1 MNRIYRKIFLYSL
14 YIYLGSTFYTRIKD
28 CAFDD
33 FPANILYSLPWDAFP
48 LKVMGDGRSSVS
60 IQTGILSKS
69 EVEDLLRTNSDTFPH
84 VHEGMTL
91 KHIDIAESE
100 RDYVVLRFKNTS
112 VSHYGNVKIY
122 YTNFPGSIN
131 QYVFLFGRGKKY
143 HNIVLP
149 YPQFSE
155 QESHNLPE
163 VSIRWKNFW
172 GS

>member
-33 FPANILYSLPWDAFP
+33 FPANILYALPWDAFP

-69 EVEDLLRTNSDTFPH
+69 EVEDLLKTNSDTFPH

-91 KHIDIAESE
+91 KHIDIPKSE
-100 RDYVVLRFKNTS
+100 REFIVLRFKNRDYPSRGAVKCYYSYFPYSISQQLYFPWDKT
-112 VSHYGNVKIY
+112 HYCNVI
-122 YTNFPGSIN
+122 
-131 QYVFLFGRGKKY
+131 
-143 HNIVLP
+143 LP
-149 YPQFSE
+149 YPQFLE
-155 QESHNLPE
+155 QDSSPPPE
-163 VSIRWKNFW
+163 VSVRWKNFW
-172 GS
+172 SS